1 MSVCHKMSPPAYTRW
16 EVYQDGHMCE
26 ERRDDPDAAPG
37 AIRDRAD
44 AGLVGTV
51 TPCDTRWVAL
61 YLWTSDEV
69 LDVYYTFETKE
80 AAVMFLLMTHNNH
93 PITQGN

>member
-1 MSVCHKMSPPAYTRW
+1 MSVCHKISPPAYTRW
-16 EVYQDGHMCE
+16 EVYQDGHMRE
-26 ERRDDPDAAPG
+26 EQRANPDAVPG
-37 AIRDRAD
+37 AIAD
-44 AGLVGTV
+44 SADVGLVGTV

-61 YLWTSDEV
+61 YPWIRGEV

-80 AAVMFLLMTHNNH
+80 AAVMFLLMTHNNQ